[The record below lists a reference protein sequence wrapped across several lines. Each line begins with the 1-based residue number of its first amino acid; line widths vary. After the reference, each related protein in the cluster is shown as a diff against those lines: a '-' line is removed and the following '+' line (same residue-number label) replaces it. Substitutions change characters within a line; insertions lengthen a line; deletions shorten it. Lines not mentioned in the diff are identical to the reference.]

1 MIAIMS
7 AGGRPWQGSA
17 DRKRHPEEDPM
28 RSVAAL
34 VLCLAALPAAAQPP
48 SPYAGLQ
55 QREIKSLSA
64 QEIDELRRGAG
75 MGLALAAELNG
86 LPGPAHLLEL
96 AGDIPLTADQVV
108 AVRAIRDRMHADAAE
123 EGERLIRLEAELEA
137 GFRARSIDDAE
148 LGRLTAAIAESRGR
162 LRRIHLAAHLRTP
175 ALLAPEQV
183 ARYVELR
190 GYAAPA
196 AADAGH
202 ARRDHH
208 GR

>member
-1 MIAIMS
+1 
-7 AGGRPWQGSA
+7 
-17 DRKRHPEEDPM
+17 M
-28 RSVAAL
+28 RSAAAL
-34 VLCLAALPAAAQPP
+34 SLSMCLAAFPAAAQPP
-48 SPYAGLQ
+48 SPYAGLEH
-55 QREIKSLSA
+55 RAIKSLSA
-64 QEIDELRRGAG
+64 QEIDDLRSGAG

-96 AGDIPLTADQVV
+96 AGDIPLTEEQVV
-108 AVRAIRDRMHADAAE
+108 AVRALQDRMRADAAE

-148 LGRLTAAIAESRGR
+148 LRRLTAAIAESRGR

-190 GYAAPA
+190 GYAVAPA
-196 AADAGH
+196 GDTGH
-202 ARRDHH
+202 PRGDRH